1 RKELRQTMD
10 KYVGVFRDK
19 EGLET
24 AIKKIREIK
33 ERIKNVKINDK
44 SLYYNTDLTSYLEL
58 ENMVDVA
65 EVVAVSAF
73 ERKESRGAHARRDY
87 PKRDDVNYLKHT
99 IAEYTKDGPKI
110 SYRDVK
116 ITIWKPV
123 ERKY

>member
-1 RKELRQTMD
+1 MD
-10 KYVGVFRDK
+10 KYVGVFRDG
-19 EGLET
+19 EGLKT
-24 AIKKIREIK
+24 AILKIREIK
-33 ERIKNVKINDK
+33 ERFKNIRINDK
-44 SLYYNTDLTSYLEL
+44 SNYYNTDLTSALEL
-58 ENMVDVA
+58 ENMIDVA
-65 EVVAVSAF
+65 EVVAVCAY

-99 IAEYTKDGPKI
+99 IAEYTPEGPKI